1 MNLNVIAIDL
11 GSYNLRVVSAKVESG
26 KEAKFEIIG
35 RSYTGKHIS
44 STNAGNIVNIEK
56 IKNPLKEIIQEVELM
71 TGREVVKAF
80 VGVSSNLIKGFPVSS
95 DTPIQGKHKTVSEED
110 IKRAMEMAK
119 AVNMP
124 KEFTSLH
131 IIPYRFVVDNQG
143 VYENPL
149 GAKGSRLKLEAFSV
163 VCPKVVLNNIA
174 SSCNSIGIMVA
185 KPIFEPLAAAEAAL
199 MSNERE
205 AGVLYIDLGYETTQN
220 IIIKGNGI
228 KHLFI
233 QPFASKHITSD
244 LMEVINVTQEDAERL
259 KKGVNLSEKN
269 LESEL
274 DEGVEVKVAGA
285 GTKKI
290 VRKSLIAEVVWA
302 RVHEIFQDIKKDLAL
317 NNLEESYPGGVVL
330 GGGGAKLTGIEMVAK
345 EVFGQNVRIAYPSR
359 IEGLTE
365 EVMDPQWLTVIGL
378 LQFGYH
384 YFPEECI
391 LKRSFFSRLFKK

>member
-1 MNLNVIAIDL
+1 MNINVIAIDL
-11 GSYNLRVVSAKVESG
+11 GSFNLRVVSAKVEAG
-26 KEAKFEIIG
+26 KETRFEIIG

-95 DTPIQGKHKTVSEED
+95 DTPIQGKHRTVSEED
-110 IKRAMEMAK
+110 VKRSMEIAK
-119 AVNMP
+119 AVSMP

-131 IIPYRFVVDNQG
+131 IIPHRFVVDNQG

-174 SSCNSIGIMVA
+174 SSCNSIGIVVA
-185 KPIFEPLAAAEAAL
+185 KPIFEPLAALEAAL
-199 MSNERE
+199 MPNERE

-220 IIIKGNGI
+220 ILVKGNGI
-228 KHLFI
+228 KHIFV

-259 KKGVNLSEKN
+259 KKGVNLSERN

-274 DEGVEVKVAGA
+274 DEGVEVKTAGS

-290 VRKSLIAEVVWA
+290 VRKSLIADVVWA
-302 RVHEIFQDIKKDLAL
+302 RVHEIFNDIKKDLAQ
-317 NNLEESYPGGVVL
+317 NFLEESYPGGVVI
-330 GGGGAKLTGIEMVAK
+330 GGGGAKITGIEAVAK
-345 EVFGQNVRIAYPSR
+345 EVFGQNARVAYPNR

-365 EVMDPQWLTVIGL
+365 EIMDPQWVTAIGL

-391 LKRSFFSRLFKK
+391 IKRSFFSRLFKK